1 MTGLTKSITRSV
13 NWKSEWIKD
22 LTNKTTS
29 SSRGKMS
36 CLPKSITHTP
46 SRSKIYKTKM
56 RPQSLDWK
64 TMKIA
69 FQNWKNPASFLL
81 PDLFTLALVIG
92 LYSYAILLLG
102 VLHILTIQNIIIV
115 TIPLAFWL
123 FSQLKHIKFPSMIHP
138 LLWLIIIQCLV
149 NLIGALGPEI
159 GFDALWYHLS
169 LPKIWLQNHSIF
181 FIPGAQFKYSVM
193 PMLTEMFYFIFPGK
207 LIHYL
212 FGILSLIV
220 TYKISKSLLA
230 VLILSSNLVFGWQST
245 SAYVD
250 LSRTFFEIL
259 ALYLFIDNKIY
270 KSAIVLG
277 LAASTKLLAFGS
289 LPIFWILI
297 WLKTKNIKS
306 IILYSFFILLTVS
319 PWLLRAYLS
328 TGNPI
333 YPFFTSLYTDTHISL
348 DPQNLLNLLTR
359 SSDPVNPIYL
369 ITLVLLPFIKIE
381 NKRTLFLILYSL
393 FSLIVWVLTPNTGGG
408 RFILP
413 YLPALSIVSAYV
425 IYNSQSLIKKILI
438 TVTVTVTVTS
448 IIYRFAANLKY
459 LQPKEQ
465 LLRKELAFNFGDYY
479 DFDHFFKPSDRVLPI
494 GINNLYYLNAKIV
507 FNNPDYILLRNSQLP
522 PQYQNWNLVLQNQ
535 ITNSKIYQSPA
546 SPSSPHRTSL

>member
-138 LLWLIIIQCLV
+138 LLWLIITQCLG

-169 LPKIWLQNHSIF
+169 LPKIWLQNHSIY
-181 FIPGAQFKYSVM
+181 FIPGAKFKYSVM
-193 PMLTEMFYFIFPGK
+193 PMLTEMFYFILPGK

-212 FGILSLIV
+212 FVILSLIV
-220 TYKISKSLLA
+220 TYKISKSFLA
-230 VLILSSNLVFGWQST
+230 VIILSSNLVFGWQSS
-245 SAYVD
+245 SAYID
-250 LSRTFFEIL
+250 LARSFFEIL
-259 ALYLFIDNKIY
+259 TLYLFLDNKIY

-277 LAASTKLLAFGS
+277 LSVSAKLLAFTS
-289 LPIFWILI
+289 LPIFL
-297 WLKTKNIKS
+297 
-306 IILYSFFILLTVS
+306 ILLIIKKVKPSLLLVYCFLVILVAS
-319 PWLLRAYLS
+319 PWLLRAYLA

-333 YPFFTSLYTDTHISL
+333 YPFFTLLYTDTTISL
-348 DPQNLLNLLTR
+348 DPRNLLNLLTHA
-359 SSDPVNPIYL
+359 SDPINPIYI
-369 ITLVLLPFIKIE
+369 ITLILLPFAKIKD
-381 NKRTLFLILYSL
+381 KKTLFIILYSL
-393 FSLIVWVLTPNTGGG
+393 FSLIIWILTPNTGGG

-413 YLPALSIVSAYV
+413 YLPALSIVAATVVAKNKVLTLFIILY
-425 IYNSQSLIKKILI
+425 SLFSI
-438 TVTVTVTVTS
+438 T
-448 IIYRFAANLKY
+448 YRFAANLKY
-459 LQPKEQ
+459 FQSKEQ
-465 LLRKELAFNFGDYY
+465 LLAKELNFDFGDYY
-479 DFDHFFKPSDRVLPI
+479 DFDHFFKPTDRVLPI
-494 GINNLYYLNAKIV
+494 GINNLYYLNA
-507 FNNPDYILLRNSQLP
+507 
-522 PQYQNWNLVLQNQ
+522 
-535 ITNSKIYQSPA
+535 T
-546 SPSSPHRTSL
+546 